1 MTDMMAADKRCQDLV
16 LPFYFRLVAL
26 KGRGLGCL
34 APPGALFRCSPATQP
49 QAMLKSEEWQF
60 PKFRTNILINQTI
73 NCTISIFII
82 IFNIWFDR
90 KEGLGGQVVRFPD
103 CHECQSGERT
113 PWERLFF
120 LPGPLAPKMLLL
132 PPHTTYIIG
141 ILCTWRGP
149 GHRRNF
155 WNSILAGAT
164 ADLDAPP
171 VCPLVRTT
179 HIYSISLSFLH
190 GFATRGH
197 FERRY

>member
-1 MTDMMAADKRCQDLV
+1 MNANTIQVITIRLSSSPMRVRNGFDKVRN
-16 LPFYFRLVAL
+16 PAPAHRLKASQVP
-26 KGRGLGCL
+26 RPTLGS
-34 APPGALFRCSPATQP
+34 R
-49 QAMLKSEEWQF
+49 
-60 PKFRTNILINQTI
+60 
-73 NCTISIFII
+73 
-82 IFNIWFDR
+82 
-90 KEGLGGQVVRFPD
+90 
-103 CHECQSGERT
+103 SGERT

-141 ILCTWRGP
+141 FLCTWLGP

-164 ADLDAPP
+164 ADLDAHP
-171 VCPLVRTT
+171 VCPLARTT

-197 FERRY
+197 FVFLTVRNHCSKGNTAALKHTFHHWFTK

>member
-1 MTDMMAADKRCQDLV
+1 MLLCTDHTIIHDDNSQPV
-16 LPFYFRLVAL
+16 L
-26 KGRGLGCL
+26 C
-34 APPGALFRCSPATQP
+34 
-49 QAMLKSEEWQF
+49 
-60 PKFRTNILINQTI
+60 ILYEGNYGNAQTI
-73 NCTISIFII
+73 SQVPRPT
-82 IFNIWFDR
+82 
-90 KEGLGGQVVRFPD
+90 LGSR
-103 CHECQSGERT
+103 SGERT

-141 ILCTWRGP
+141 FLCTWLGP

-164 ADLDAPP
+164 ADLDAHP
-171 VCPLVRTT
+171 VCPLARTT

-197 FERRY
+197 FVFLTIINHCSRGTVAALKHTFHHWFTK

>member
-1 MTDMMAADKRCQDLV
+1 MEA
-16 LPFYFRLVAL
+16 
-26 KGRGLGCL
+26 GRG
-34 APPGALFRCSPATQP
+34 AERKVWTT
-49 QAMLKSEEWQF
+49 KSIERN
-60 PKFRTNILINQTI
+60 KKSMKR
-73 NCTISIFII
+73 
-82 IFNIWFDR
+82 D
-90 KEGLGGQVVRFPD
+90 EGRYVVRFPD

-141 ILCTWRGP
+141 ILCTWLGP
-149 GHRRNF
+149 GHCRNF

-171 VCPLVRTT
+171 VCPLARTT

-197 FERRY
+197 FVFLTVINHCSRGTVAALKHTFHHWFTK

>member
-1 MTDMMAADKRCQDLV
+1 MSQSMFL
-16 LPFYFRLVAL
+16 FYFFFFRKHQKKIKFPSSRFPLMII
-26 KGRGLGCL
+26 
-34 APPGALFRCSPATQP
+34 GADWCPL
-49 QAMLKSEEWQF
+49 
-60 PKFRTNILINQTI
+60 
-73 NCTISIFII
+73 
-82 IFNIWFDR
+82 
-90 KEGLGGQVVRFPD
+90 VRFPD

-141 ILCTWRGP
+141 FLCTWLGP

-164 ADLDAPP
+164 ADLDAHP
-171 VCPLVRTT
+171 VCPLARTT

-197 FERRY
+197 FVFLTVINHCSRGTVAALKHTFHHWFTK